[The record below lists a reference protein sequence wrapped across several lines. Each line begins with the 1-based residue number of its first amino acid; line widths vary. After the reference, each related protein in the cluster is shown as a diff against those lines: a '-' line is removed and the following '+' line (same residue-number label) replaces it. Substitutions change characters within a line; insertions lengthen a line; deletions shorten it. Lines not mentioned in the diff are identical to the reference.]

1 MPRSQAGRPPTDHPR
16 GGITLHGVHKT
27 YGRDEA
33 AVRALD
39 EVDLVVEPGEL
50 VAVLGASGSGK
61 TTLLNVVGG
70 IETADRGSIVTA
82 GQDISGTHPAKL
94 GEFRRAHVGF
104 VFQFFNLI
112 PTLTAREN
120 VEVIIE
126 LTGRGKRHDVTEL
139 LAAVGLSDRA
149 DHFPAQLSG
158 GQQQRVS
165 IARALATDPDLLLA
179 DEPTGAL
186 DVATGRGV
194 LELLQRTSRAGRGVL
209 MVTHN
214 EAAAQIADR
223 VVRMRDGRI
232 VADDTNARPVDAADL
247 RW

>member
-1 MPRSQAGRPPTDHPR
+1 M
-16 GGITLHGVHKT
+16 
-27 YGRDEA
+27 
-33 AVRALD
+33 
-39 EVDLVVEPGEL
+39 
-50 VAVLGASGSGK
+50 
-61 TTLLNVVGG
+61 
-70 IETADRGSIVTA
+70 
-82 GQDISGTHPAKL
+82 
-94 GEFRRAHVGF
+94 GF

-120 VEVIIE
+120 VEVIVE
-126 LTGRGKRHDVTEL
+126 LTGRGSRRGVMEL

-194 LELLQRTSRAGRGVL
+194 LELLQRTSRWGRGVV

-232 VADDTNARPVDAADL
+232 VADDTNSRPVDAATL